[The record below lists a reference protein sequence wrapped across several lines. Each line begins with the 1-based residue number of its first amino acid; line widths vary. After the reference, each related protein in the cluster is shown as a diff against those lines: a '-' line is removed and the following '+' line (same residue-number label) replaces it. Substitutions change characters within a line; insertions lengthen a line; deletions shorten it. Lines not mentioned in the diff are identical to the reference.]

1 MWTYGASLEP
11 SEGAKLKP
19 SYHPFVDGEF
29 VEDRFRGGRFVEGT
43 AGATTLNPAADAPL
57 AEVRSA
63 TPPDV
68 DRAVAAARRARDG
81 EWGRLSG
88 AARARLLLRVAQVVA
103 ARASELAVLET
114 LDTGRP
120 IRLTRDA
127 DLPAVVARLFSSAG
141 WADKLA
147 YAGHGPTPRPAG
159 VVGALATVGSLP
171 AAVGLVA
178 PALASG
184 NAVVLDPDPDA
195 PLTALVLA
203 EAAAE
208 AGLPAGVLNVLPAAA
223 TLGEHPG
230 LDVLA
235 VTGSPGTCRDAAR
248 RAALRARVTAQPVG
262 QAVHVVHDDAPL
274 DQAVDG
280 VVDGLGTDQRILV
293 AEPVLDDFG
302 ALLRERVAALR
313 VGDPLDRNTD
323 VGPVSSPER
332 RDRAV
337 SLVAAADD
345 DGGRRWTSP
354 AVLPEQGWYLAPT
367 IVTDVAPT
375 ARLAREEITGP
386 LLPVLTFRTPAEAVG
401 LARGAATAAVWGEKG
416 SRTLWTAQ
424 QLNVGI
430 VWVNAVGRSDCALP
444 PGADLA
450 PFLLA

>member
-29 VEDRFRGGRFVEGT
+29 VEGA
-43 AGATTLNPAADAPL
+43 AGATTLNPATDAPL

-63 TPPDV
+63 TLADV
-68 DRAVAAARRARDG
+68 DRAVTAARRARDG
-81 EWGRLSG
+81 EWGTLSG

-147 YAGHGPTPRPAG
+147 YAGHGPAPRPAG

-184 NAVVLDPDPDA
+184 NAVVLGPDPDA

-208 AGLPAGVLNVLPAAA
+208 AGLPDGVLNVLPAAA

-235 VTGSPGTCRDAAR
+235 VTGSPDTCRDAAR

-280 VVDGLGTDQRILV
+280 VVEGLGTDQRILV
-293 AEPVLDDFG
+293 AEP
-302 ALLRERVAALR
+302 
-313 VGDPLDRNTD
+313 
-323 VGPVSSPER
+323 
-332 RDRAV
+332 
-337 SLVAAADD
+337 
-345 DGGRRWTSP
+345 
-354 AVLPEQGWYLAPT
+354 
-367 IVTDVAPT
+367 
-375 ARLAREEITGP
+375 
-386 LLPVLTFRTPAEAVG
+386 
-401 LARGAATAAVWGEKG
+401 
-416 SRTLWTAQ
+416 
-424 QLNVGI
+424 
-430 VWVNAVGRSDCALP
+430 
-444 PGADLA
+444 
-450 PFLLA
+450 

>member
-19 SYHPFVDGEF
+19 SYHPFVEGHF
-29 VEDRFRGGRFVEGT
+29 VEGGFVEGT
-43 AGATTLNPAADAPL
+43 AGAMTLNPATDAPL

-63 TPPDV
+63 MPADV
-68 DRAVAAARRARDG
+68 DRAVTAARRALDG

-147 YAGHGPTPRPAG
+147 YAGHGPAPRPAG

-184 NAVVLDPDPDA
+184 NAVVLGPDPDA

-235 VTGSPGTCRDAAR
+235 VTGSPDTCRDAAR

-262 QAVHVVHDDAPL
+262 RAVHVVHDDAPL

-280 VVDGLGTDQRILV
+280 VVEGLGTDQRILV

-302 ALLRERVAALR
+302 TLLQERVAALR

-323 VGPVSSPER
+323 VGPVSSAER
-332 RDRAV
+332 RDRAA
-337 SLVAAADD
+337 SLVAADD

-354 AVLPEQGWYLAPT
+354 GVLPEQGWY
-367 IVTDVAPT
+367 VAPT

-401 LARGAATAAVWGEKG
+401 LARGAGTATVWGEKG

-424 QLNVGI
+424 QLNVGM
-430 VWVNAVGRSDCALP
+430 VWVNAFGRSDGAVP

-450 PFLLA
+450 PYLRA